1 MSETSRI
8 PFGLVIAYLLPGF
21 IGLAGTVPLL
31 PAVATWLL
39 PASPAQA
46 SLGPPI
52 YVLLAAITIGMI
64 ISVFRWL
71 LIDHIHHWTGL
82 TPPVWDDSRLGDR
95 LAAFNYLVESHY
107 QYYQFVANTLVA
119 VLWAYSINRWMKTSA
134 RLGVGTDVLVVILCL
149 ALFAASRDAL
159 SKYYNRTS
167 RLIGSF
173 AKKGP
178 KGKNMYNGNHH
189 DIEGGASTTPKP
201 EVKTATQPK
210 PADKPELKK
219 TSAVSSPK

>member
-1 MSETSRI
+1 MSDTSRI

-21 IGLAGTVPLL
+21 IGLAGIVPLL

-52 YVLLAAITIGMI
+52 YVLLAAITFGMI

-71 LIDHIHHWTGL
+71 LIDHIHYWTGL
-82 TPPVWDDSRLGDR
+82 TPPVWDDSRLEDR

-107 QYYQFVANTLVA
+107 RYYQFVANTLVA
-119 VLWAYSINRWMKTSA
+119 VLWAYSINRWMKMSS
-134 RLGVGTDVLVVILCL
+134 RLGVGTDLLVVILCL

-159 SKYYNRTS
+159 SKYYSRTS

-173 AKKGP
+173 ARKVSQGE
-178 KGKNMYNGNHH
+178 NMYNGNHH
-189 DIEGGASTTPKP
+189 DVEGGATTQSKP
-201 EVKTATQPK
+201 EVKAPTTPQPAT
-210 PADKPELKK
+210 KPEPEK
-219 TSAVSSPK
+219 TQAPSSTK